1 MKLHYM
7 GKFSGDVADIPHG
20 EHKPNAVK
28 FKEADDPKKLG
39 IIANAWALVI
49 TLVCCL
55 IYGVRLGIADMDF
68 GMALWGQFVIGCGLS
83 MLCLFPHE
91 FLHAICMKEDVYLYT
106 NFKQGML
113 FVTGPED
120 MSKARFVFMS
130 LCPNLVFGLV
140 PFVLAMIWPRL
151 AVLGALG
158 AISVGAGAGDYY
170 NVFHALT
177 QMPKGARTYLYQF
190 NSWWYLPEY
199 KEEQE

>member
-7 GKFSGDVADIPHG
+7 GKFSGNVADIPHG

-28 FKEADDPKKLG
+28 FKEADDPKKLAV
-39 IIANAWALVI
+39 IANAWALVI
-49 TLVCCL
+49 TLVCL
-55 IYGVRLGIADMDF
+55 AAYGARI
-68 GMALWGQFVIGCGLS
+68 GMAGLERGFAVWGQMMIGFGLA
-83 MLCLFPHE
+83 MLSLFPHE
-91 FLHAICMKEDVYLYT
+91 FLHAVCMKEDVYLYT

-130 LCPNLVFGLV
+130 LCPNLVFGLI
-140 PFVLAMIWPRL
+140 PFVLFLIWPNL

-158 AISVGAGAGDYY
+158 ALSIGAGAGDYY

-190 NSWWYLPEY
+190 NSWWYLSEN
-199 KEEQE
+199 KEEQA